1 MRERRL
7 LRLARHQRRRR
18 DPRLRPVH
26 RSAKGSSNWFVLK
39 ADPGDPNAPGTISYP
54 FDPEAGFDL
63 DLLIEEAERQ
73 GNYRSSTVYITSADY
88 PTVSNDQTV
97 FFVDADRATDFLEYS
112 ADRAPGRKASLSSA
126 TGT

>member
-26 RSAKGSSNWFVLK
+26 RSGKGSSNWFVLK

-63 DLLIEEAERQ
+63 DLLMEEAET
-73 GNYRSSTVYITSADY
+73 STVDITSADY